1 MRWAPGSPEPAI
13 DFPAKAQPSG
23 HTPDVQERVMFF
35 DPGYGIGLTIAA
47 GSGRSW
53 VQTPAGDPVTAH
65 LHVDVAGESIVVA
78 GIVED
83 RRWRS
88 RTGFVPWDELLRFA
102 DRLDAL
108 AAQGTGV
115 AELAADPGFRLV
127 VRLREDG
134 RAQAETVFEVG
145 HHVHIGVTARTHW
158 DWHEGSRQ
166 DLTDTAWRIRSAVR
180 TRRPTQHNGRPVA
193 LEEGGE
199 ED

>member
-1 MRWAPGSPEPAI
+1 
-13 DFPAKAQPSG
+13 
-23 HTPDVQERVMFF
+23 VMFF

-53 VQTPAGDPVTAH
+53 MDQPDGDPVTAH

-88 RTGFVPWDELLRFA
+88 HTGFVPWEDLLAFA

-108 AAQGTGV
+108 AARESGT
-115 AELAADPGFRLV
+115 AEFAAEPGFKLV

-134 RAQAETVFEVG
+134 RVQAEVAFQVG
-145 HHVHIGVTARTHW
+145 HHVRIDVTACTHW
-158 DWHEGSRQ
+158 DWHEGTRQ

-180 TRRPTQHNGRPVA
+180 TRRPTRHNGRRAHPGSAV
-193 LEEGGE
+193 GDG
-199 ED
+199 